1 MIIALTQKLYFN
13 KFVYCIK
20 FKIQENRGCS
30 VKQNST
36 IKAIKSFLRSD
47 ATQHRSRVDWNFTGK
62 NAMNITFSVY
72 LNDEAVY
79 DKLLNTY
86 NSLAYW
92 TSKPLSTAHK
102 ESLLRKIETVFR
114 EKLLFN
120 RFKYKVY
127 IRLGWKRENLKE
139 IEECIANQ
147 FEGRI
152 NGRKGDYFVLGS
164 WSLCLY
170 LKHETDLTM
179 IRLSLGEYITNI
191 IQIELLGNYPEVALP
206 SD

>member
-1 MIIALTQKLYFN
+1 MIVAPTQKLYFN
-13 KFVYCIK
+13 KFVYAIK
-20 FKIQENRGCS
+20 FKIEDYRGCS

-36 IKAIKSFLRSD
+36 IKAIKSFLRAD
-47 ATQHRSRVDWNFTGK
+47 ATPHRSRIDWNFSNK
-62 NAMNITFSVY
+62 NSMNITFSVY
-72 LNDEAVY
+72 LNDETIY
-79 DKLLNTY
+79 DKLLSTY
-86 NSLAYW
+86 NSSAHW
-92 TSKPLSTAHK
+92 TSKPLSVAHK

-127 IRLGWKRENLKE
+127 IKLGWKREYLKE
-139 IEECIANQ
+139 IEECIGNQ

-179 IRLSLGEYITNI
+179 IRLSLGEYITNV